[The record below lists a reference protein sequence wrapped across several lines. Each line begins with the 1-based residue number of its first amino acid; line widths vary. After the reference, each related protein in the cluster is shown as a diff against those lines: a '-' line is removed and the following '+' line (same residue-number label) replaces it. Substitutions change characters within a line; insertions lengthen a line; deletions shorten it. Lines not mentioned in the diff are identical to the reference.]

1 MNVRDL
7 SQSELRD
14 RLGRG
19 AFRVRIGPFAVQVKT
34 SLASVVASLG
44 FFYRDYGLEDDSG
57 IADFHVRLAPSAGLR
72 RYYRPQVLFFEDGR
86 SQFHPF
92 PLPLAPP
99 LFEWGLN
106 WCISTRAHQYLIV
119 HAGVVDRAGR
129 ALLLPAD
136 PRSGKSTLTAGLVHR
151 GFRLLSDEHALIRP
165 EDGRVV
171 PVPRPIALKNESIA
185 LIQSLGSLGGL
196 GGELAFGPTFHD
208 SVKGDVTHLRVF
220 EDFVRRAGETA
231 EPKWVVF
238 PKFARGGEHRL
249 APVAKAA
256 ALMEL
261 VDHSMNYGVLGSAGF
276 RALARLVDEAQCLA
290 LDFAELPRALDELSR
305 LVEDS
310 S

>member
-1 MNVRDL
+1 M
-7 SQSELRD
+7 
-14 RLGRG
+14 
-19 AFRVRIGPFAVQVKT
+19 
-34 SLASVVASLG
+34 ASLG
-44 FFYRDYGLEDDSG
+44 FFYGDYALEDDSG
-57 IADFHVRLAPSAGLR
+57 IADFHVRLAPAAGLR

-86 SQFHPF
+86 SQFQPF
-92 PLPLAPP
+92 PLSLAPP

-119 HAGVVDRAGR
+119 HAGVVERAER
-129 ALLLPAD
+129 ALILPAD
-136 PRSGKSTLTAGLVHR
+136 PGSGKSTLTAGLVHR

-185 LIQSLGSLGGL
+185 LIQSLRSLGSLGAL
-196 GGELAFGPTFHD
+196 GGEVAFGPTFHD

-220 EDFVRRAGETA
+220 EDFVRRAEETA

-249 APVAKAA
+249 EPLAKPA
-256 ALMEL
+256 ALMAL
-261 VDHSMNYGVLGSAGF
+261 VDHSINYGLLGSSGF

-290 LDFAELPRALDELSR
+290 LDFAELSPALDELSR